1 MRETDPWVT
10 ILILAMSVIAT
21 AIGVYNF
28 ELFLNFICL
37 IDTLPNVS
45 KHCK

>member
-1 MRETDPWVT
+1 MREIDPWVT
-10 ILILAMSVIAT
+10 ILVIVISVIAT

-37 IDTLPNVS
+37 IDTLPV
-45 KHCK
+45 H